1 VKFEVLLALNI
12 VTMLLLLCHDVKC
25 VRYMA
30 AFQSNLLPATP

>member
-12 VTMLLLLCHDVKC
+12 VNVLLLRHAVKF

-30 AFQSNLLPATP
+30 ALQRDLLPAVP